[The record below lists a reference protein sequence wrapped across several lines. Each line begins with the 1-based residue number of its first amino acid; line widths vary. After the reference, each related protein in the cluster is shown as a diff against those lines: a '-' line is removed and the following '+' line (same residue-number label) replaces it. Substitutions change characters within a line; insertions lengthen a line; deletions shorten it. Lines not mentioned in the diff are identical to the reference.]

1 MMLTMEL
8 PTVIVLMG
16 VTGSGKSNFI
26 RLATGLEGDD
36 GPEVGDDLVSKTKSP
51 QPFECLI
58 DSKKFIFLDT
68 PGFGDTY
75 LGDSEIL
82 RSISQRLGDD
92 YKQNH
97 TVTGIIYLHRIKDE
111 RITNLQMRNLEMLK
125 NLCGLE
131 AFSNVVLTTTF
142 WDDLLD
148 TDKGSRREKQLL
160 NSNDMWGYMTEQGS
174 KNKRFLNTRESA
186 LAIAREAAGM
196 EPVKLQIQIETVD
209 NCLEIDET
217 AAGIA
222 LDHELSKVK
231 QDAQMALER
240 ALAERDKA
248 HQAQLKEI
256 MEKQAQEIEEH
267 IRDLEHEQAL
277 LRTHNRDERR
287 RLVQRFEDV
296 ILLEQRKTNRQMEE
310 FTQRMEL
317 IEREKEEREAIVQQM
332 LRDLKLKLEQKEAQ
346 VTAGNGEI
354 NPKEAE
360 KLKKGQAEY
369 NNAKNA
375 ADEWRKE
382 QAKIDAEL
390 RQADSEYTNA
400 SEKGKQGL
408 RQKLERLEERSKR
421 LWEKHADRIIA
432 TVAAGAAVL
441 GVLIAIAAL
450 A

>member
-1 MMLTMEL
+1 
-8 PTVIVLMG
+8 
-16 VTGSGKSNFI
+16 
-26 RLATGLEGDD
+26 
-36 GPEVGDDLVSKTKSP
+36 
-51 QPFECLI
+51 
-58 DSKKFIFLDT
+58 
-68 PGFGDTY
+68 
-75 LGDSEIL
+75 
-82 RSISQRLGDD
+82 
-92 YKQNH
+92 
-97 TVTGIIYLHRIKDE
+97 
-111 RITNLQMRNLEMLK
+111 
-125 NLCGLE
+125 
-131 AFSNVVLTTTF
+131 VVLTTTF
-142 WDDLLD
+142 WDELLD

-196 EPVKLQIQIETVD
+196 EPVKLQIQIETID

-222 LDHELSKVK
+222 LDHELNKVK

-240 ALAERDKA
+240 ALAERDKT

-287 RLVQRFEDV
+287 RLVQRFEDA
-296 ILLEQRKTNRQMEE
+296 ILLEQRKTDRQMEE
-310 FTQRMEL
+310 FRQRMEL